1 MSESFTHI
9 FVVGGVD
16 GSGNYQLQGPNAI
29 SSTVSDGA
37 DGVNDTSTAVGD
49 NVTWTVSSGLASGP
63 YELVGLTVDGD
74 PVLFDGS
81 SAYVA
86 SNNPTLGPGVVNAS
100 SDPSYTY
107 CFAAG
112 TLIAT
117 PTGDIPVETL
127 TIGDTV
133 LTAAARPVPVRWIG
147 RQTLRS
153 LFSGPGKQLVRI
165 RAGALGDGLP
175 YSDLT
180 VTADH
185 GMILDGHVINA
196 SALINGTTIDFA
208 PLAELEDSFTVYHVE
223 TEAHDVIL
231 ANGAPSETFID
242 YRDRR
247 AFDNFNEY
255 LDLYG
260 VERIIPEMARPRIS
274 SRRMLPQQIRD
285 CLEPVDASVAPDLAR
300 LA

>member
-1 MSESFTHI
+1 MSENFTHI
-9 FVVGGVD
+9 YVIGGVD
-16 GSGNYQLQGPNAI
+16 PGGNYQLQGPNAI

-49 NVTWTVSSGLASGP
+49 NVTWTVSSFLFSGP
-63 YELVGLTVDGD
+63 YELIGLTIDGD
-74 PVLFDGS
+74 PVLFDGV

-86 SNNPTLGPGVVNAS
+86 SNNPTLGPGIVMPS
-100 SDPSYTY
+100 PDTSYTY

-117 PTGDIPVETL
+117 PSGDVPVETL

-153 LFSGPGKQLVRI
+153 LFAGPSQQLVRI
-165 RAGALGDGLP
+165 CAGALGGGLP

-185 GMILDGHVINA
+185 GMILDGVVVNA
-196 SALINGTTIDFA
+196 SALVNGDSINFV
-208 PLAELEDSFTVYHVE
+208 PLADLPAQVTVYHVE

-247 AFDNFNEY
+247 AFDNFGEY

-260 VERIIPEMARPRIS
+260 VERIIPEMARPRVS
-274 SRRMLPQQIRD
+274 SRRMLPQQIRNR
-285 CLEPVDASVAPDLAR
+285 LEPADASMAPVLAR